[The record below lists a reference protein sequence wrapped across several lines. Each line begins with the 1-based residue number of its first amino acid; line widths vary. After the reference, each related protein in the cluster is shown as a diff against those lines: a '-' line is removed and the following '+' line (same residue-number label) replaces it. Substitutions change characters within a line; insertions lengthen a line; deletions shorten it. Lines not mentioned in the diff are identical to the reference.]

1 MAIAAIDTFARLAR
15 KVDSLMRGLPVH
27 TPAVEAED
35 VQGIVLRG
43 YGSLR
48 YAAYPLL
55 CFTDAKAAG
64 PWLER
69 FVSRISR
76 GRPYEAEAQTEALQL
91 AFTPAG
97 LATLGLSSDELQ
109 GFSTEFLAGIF
120 GPHRSRFLG
129 DVNESAPEHWRW
141 GGPKNAEVHALLMVF
156 AKTQSRLLELQAELR
171 QSYAAHGVSEVHVLD
186 TAELSRTE
194 HFGFVD
200 GISQPAIDGYHSTS
214 SHLHKIK
221 PGEFLLGYPNE
232 YGLYTERPLLNSK
245 RDPRGILPLD
255 AQGSPQRDF
264 GRNGTYLV
272 VRQLRQNVP
281 LFRETLDRL
290 TRRSDGTSDKDAQA
304 YLAAQM
310 VGRWPSGAS
319 LLEAP
324 HADDVSKARS
334 NEFRY
339 QALDPRGV
347 RCPIGSHVR
356 RANPRDALPPHPGTE
371 YALEVNRHH
380 RLIRRGRTYGQPL
393 PEDQVDSAD
402 RGLVFVAINGNISR
416 QFEFIQ
422 HSWLNDPRF
431 NGLYGQADPIASASN
446 DNQFASSPKPVSAY
460 CTGLPRFVTVAGG
473 GYFFMP
479 GIRALRFLSEL
490 TP

>member
-1 MAIAAIDTFARLAR
+1 MAIAAVDVVARLAR
-15 KVDSLMRGLPVH
+15 KLDSVMRGLPLK

-35 VQGIVLRG
+35 VQGLVLRG
-43 YGSLR
+43 YGSLPH
-48 YAAYPLL
+48 AAYPLVR
-55 CFTDAKAAG
+55 FDNPKAVG
-64 PWLER
+64 PWLKLCLQH
-69 FVSRISR
+69 IAP
-76 GRPYEAEAQTEALQL
+76 GRPGAQKEALQI

-97 LATLGLSSDELQ
+97 LAACGLTEAELQ
-109 GFSTEFLAGIF
+109 GFSREYLSGMF

-129 DVNESAPEHWRW
+129 DVDESAPEEWLW
-141 GGPKNAEVHALLMVF
+141 GGPKTDAVHAVLLVF
-156 AKTQSRLLELQAELR
+156 GDSPTRLSQLQAEL
-171 QSYAAHGVSEVHVLD
+171 SKLHAAHGVKEVHLLR
-186 TAELSRTE
+186 TAALSSTE
-194 HFGFVD
+194 HFGFAD
-200 GISQPAIDGYHSTS
+200 GISQPAIAGYHETKSR
-214 SHLHKIK
+214 LHSIK

-232 YGLYTERPLLNSK
+232 YGLYTERPLLSAA
-245 RDPRGILPLD
+245 RDPRGILALD
-255 AQGSPQRDF
+255 AQGSPLHDF

-272 VRQLRQNVP
+272 LRQLRQHVP
-281 LFRETLDRL
+281 LFRETLDKL
-290 TRRSDGTSDKDAQA
+290 TRRADGSSDPDAQA

-324 HADDVSKARS
+324 HADDVSKAHS

-339 QALDPRGV
+339 QEADPVGT

-371 YALEVNRHH
+371 YSLEVNRHH
-380 RLIRRGRTYGQPL
+380 RLIRRGRSYGDKL
-393 PEDQVDSAD
+393 PEGQTDKAE
-402 RGLVFVAINGNISR
+402 RGLMFIALNANITR

-431 NGLYGQADPIASASN
+431 NGLYGQADPIVGASN
-446 DNQFASSPKPVSAY
+446 DNSFAPSPNPVSAY
-460 CTGLPRFVTVAGG
+460 RTGLPRFVTVAGG
-473 GYFFMP
+473 AYFFMP

>member
-35 VQGIVLRG
+35 VQGLVLRG
-43 YGSLR
+43 YGSLP
-48 YAAYPLL
+48 YAVYPLL
-55 CFTDAKAAG
+55 HFKDRKTAAL
-64 PWLER
+64 WLKR
-69 FVSRISR
+69 YVARIAR
-76 GRPYEAEAQTEALQL
+76 GRPHEAGAQTEALQI

-97 LATLGLSSDELQ
+97 LAALGLTADELH
-109 GFSTEFLAGIF
+109 GFSSEFLSGMV

-129 DVNESAPEHWRW
+129 DVDESAPEHWRW
-141 GGPKNAEVHALLMVF
+141 GGPKTDEVHALLMVF
-156 AKTQSRLLELQAELR
+156 AKTKARLSELQAELR
-171 QSYAAHGVSEVHVLD
+171 QSYVAHGVSEISVLD

-200 GISQPAIDGYHSTS
+200 GISQPAIDGYHSTES
-214 SHLHKIK
+214 RLHKIK

-232 YGLYTERPLLNSK
+232 YGLYTERPLLSGA

-272 VRQLRQNVP
+272 LRQLRQNVP
-281 LFRETLDRL
+281 LFRETLDKL
-290 TRRSDGTSDKDAQA
+290 TRRTDGSSNKEAQA

-319 LLEAP
+319 LFEAP
-324 HADDVSKARS
+324 HADDVSKAHA

-339 QALDPRGV
+339 QALDPVGA

-356 RANPRDALPPHPGTE
+356 RANPRDALPPHEGTE
-371 YALEVNRHH
+371 YSLEVNRHH
-380 RLIRRGRTYGQPL
+380 RLLRRGRSYGKPL
-393 PEDQVDSAD
+393 PEGQVDQAD
-402 RGLVFVAINGNISR
+402 RGLMFVAINANISR

-431 NGLYGQADPIASASN
+431 NGLSGQADPIVGASN
-446 DNQFASSPKPVSAY
+446 DNQFAPSPKPVSAY
-460 CTGLPRFVTVAGG
+460 CTGLPRFVTVTGG

>member
-1 MAIAAIDTFARLAR
+1 MAIAAVDAFARLAR
-15 KVDSLMRGLPVH
+15 KVDSLMRGLPLH

-43 YGSLR
+43 YGSLP

-55 CFTDAKAAG
+55 RFSDRKGARA
-64 PWLER
+64 WLER
-69 FVSRISR
+69 FLTRIAP
-76 GRPYEAEAQTEALQL
+76 GRPHDANAQAEALQI

-97 LATLGLSSDELQ
+97 LLALGLTHDELQ
-109 GFSTEFLAGIF
+109 GFSSEFLSGIF

-129 DVNESAPEHWRW
+129 DVDESAPEQWRW
-141 GGPKNAEVHALLMVF
+141 GGPQNTEAHALLMVF
-156 AKTQSRLLELQAELR
+156 AKTQARLSELQAELR
-171 QSYAAHGVSEVHVLD
+171 QSYVAHSVSEVHVLE

-200 GISQPAIDGYHSTS
+200 GISQPAIDGYHQSDS
-214 SHLHKIK
+214 RLHKIK

-232 YGLYTERPLLNSK
+232 YGLYTERPLLDGT
-245 RDPRGILPLD
+245 RDPRGTLPLD
-255 AQGSPQRDF
+255 AQGSSRRDF

-290 TRRSDGTSDKDAQA
+290 TRRPDGSSDEEAQA

-324 HADDVSKARS
+324 YGDDVSKARS

-339 QALDPRGV
+339 QAVDPVGA

-356 RANPRDALPPHPGTE
+356 RANPRDALPPHAGTE
-371 YALEVNRHH
+371 YSLEVNRHH

-393 PEDQVDSAD
+393 PHGQSDQAD
-402 RGLVFVAINGNISR
+402 RGLMFVAINGNISR

-446 DNQFASSPKPVSAY
+446 DNQFAPSPRPVSAY

>member
-1 MAIAAIDTFARLAR
+1 MVIAAVDAFARVAR
-15 KVDSLMRGLPVH
+15 KVDSMMRGLPVH
-27 TPAVEAED
+27 TPQVEAED
-35 VQGIVLRG
+35 VQGLVVRG
-43 YGSLR
+43 YGGLP

-55 CFTDAKAAG
+55 RFDRPAG
-64 PWLER
+64 AWLKR
-69 FVSRISR
+69 WLTRIAP
-76 GRPYEAEAQTEALQL
+76 GRPHDATNQTEALQI

-97 LATLGLSSDELQ
+97 LAALGLRKTELQ
-109 GFSTEFLAGIF
+109 GFSTEFLTGMF

-129 DVNESAPEHWRW
+129 DVAESAPEHWRW
-141 GGPKNAEVHALLMVF
+141 GGPNNPEVHALLMVF
-156 AKTQSRLLELQAELR
+156 ASSESGLSELQAELR
-171 QSYAAHGVSEVHVLD
+171 QSYAAHGVSEVHVLE
-186 TAELSRTE
+186 TAKLSRTE

-200 GISQPAIDGYHSTS
+200 GISQPAIAGYHASTS
-214 SHLHKIK
+214 RLHKIK

-232 YGLYTERPLLNSK
+232 YGLFTERPLLDAA

-255 AQGSPQRDF
+255 TQGSPQRDL

-272 VRQLRQNVP
+272 LRQLRQNVP
-281 LFRETLDRL
+281 LFRETLDKL
-290 TRRSDGTSDKDAQA
+290 TRRADGSSDKDAQA
-304 YLAAQM
+304 HLAAQM

-324 HADDVSKARS
+324 HGDDVSKARS
-334 NEFRY
+334 NEFPY
-339 QALDPRGV
+339 QALDPVGA

-356 RANPRDALPPHPGTE
+356 RANPRDALPPHEGTE
-371 YALEVNRHH
+371 YSLEVNRHH
-380 RLIRRGRTYGQPL
+380 RLIRRGRSYGEPL
-393 PEDQVDSAD
+393 PEGETDSAE
-402 RGLVFVAINGNISR
+402 RGLMFIAVNANISR

-431 NGLYGQADPIASASN
+431 NGLSGQADPIVGASH
-446 DNQFASSPKPVSAY
+446 DNQFAPAPRPVSAY
-460 CTGLPRFVTVAGG
+460 CKGLPRFVTVAGG

>member
-1 MAIAAIDTFARLAR
+1 MAIAAVDVVARMAR
-15 KVDSLMRGLPVH
+15 KLDSVMRGLPLK
-27 TPAVEAED
+27 TPNVEAED

-43 YGSLR
+43 YGSLPH
-48 YAAYPLL
+48 AAYPLL
-55 CFTDAKAAG
+55 RFDDPKAIA
-64 PWLER
+64 PWLKLCLQ
-69 FVSRISR
+69 RIAP
-76 GRPYEAEAQTEALQL
+76 GRPSAQKEALQI

-97 LATLGLSSDELQ
+97 LSACGLSDAELQ
-109 GFSTEFLAGIF
+109 GFSREYLSGMV

-129 DVNESAPEHWRW
+129 DVAESAPEEWLW
-141 GGPKNAEVHALLMVF
+141 GGPKTDQVHAVLLVF
-156 AKTQSRLLELQAELR
+156 AESKARLSQLQAEL
-171 QSYAAHGVSEVHVLD
+171 QKLHTAHSVRELRVLD
-186 TAELSRTE
+186 TAALSSTE
-194 HFGFVD
+194 HFGFAD
-200 GISQPAIDGYHSTS
+200 GVSQPAIDGYHETKSR
-214 SHLHKIK
+214 LHSIK

-232 YGLYTERPLLNSK
+232 YGLYTERPLLPAA
-245 RDPRGILPLD
+245 RDPRGILALD
-255 AQGSPQRDF
+255 AQGSPLHDF

-272 VRQLRQNVP
+272 LRQLRQNVP
-281 LFRETLDRL
+281 LFRETLDKL
-290 TRRSDGTSDKDAQA
+290 TRRADGSSDPDAQA

-324 HADDVSKARS
+324 YADDVSKAHS

-339 QALDPRGV
+339 QEADPIGA

-371 YALEVNRHH
+371 YSLEVNRHH
-380 RLIRRGRTYGQPL
+380 RLIRRGRAYGEKL
-393 PEDQVDSAD
+393 PEGQSDTTD
-402 RGLVFVAINGNISR
+402 RGLMFIAINANITR

-431 NGLYGQADPIASASN
+431 NGLSGQADPIVGASN
-446 DNQFASSPKPVSAY
+446 DNQFAPSPNPVSAY
-460 CTGLPRFVTVAGG
+460 RTGLPRFVTVAGG
-473 GYFFMP
+473 AYFFMP